1 MDSLR
6 INVGKSTLSE
16 FFGAVRPDQQNQVQT
31 GIGKIPMRIGSSNV
45 GNWNVFNTV
54 QFDG

>member
-45 GNWNVFNTV
+45 GN
-54 QFDG
+54 